1 MIPGRKRGNGE
12 GIVIFLKCKLN
23 LAGILFSLLLIHPC
37 KTETTWPGD
46 LPLPQNAD
54 LKESMQ
60 KKFWRTSSTLTGA
73 PGPFYGHLDQDHEE
87 NWWAQVNFPDL
98 KEEDYD
104 EVRDM
109 IYNNIKTLNFR
120 FAMADIEVDIFR
132 TYSEL
137 QEDLDR
143 MHFDHLVLSQ
153 ETWREF
159 GIPNGFYS
167 IGDNK
172 MRSRTQNYV

>member
-1 MIPGRKRGNGE
+1 
-12 GIVIFLKCKLN
+12 
-23 LAGILFSLLLIHPC
+23 
-37 KTETTWPGD
+37 
-46 LPLPQNAD
+46 
-54 LKESMQ
+54 
-60 KKFWRTSSTLTGA
+60 
-73 PGPFYGHLDQDHEE
+73 
-87 NWWAQVNFPDL
+87 
-98 KEEDYD
+98 
-104 EVRDM
+104 M

-143 MHFDHLVLSQ
+143 MHFDHLILSQ
-153 ETWREF
+153 DTWREF